1 MAYAGYL
8 LKIGNYTVEQG
19 KYIKANSYSAYANV
33 QDLDSYRDADG
44 VLHRNA
50 LTHVPIKVEFETPA
64 MLTDVSFADFMRKI
78 QSNYINA
85 TERKVLAT
93 VYVPEY
99 DNYITQEMYVP
110 DIKPSIYTTHGGRVR
125 YNAIRIALIGY

>member
-1 MAYAGYL
+1 MAYEGYL

-64 MLTDVSFADFMRKI
+64 MLTNDTFADFMNKI
-78 QSNYINA
+78 KSNYISA
-85 TERKVLAT
+85 AERKVHAR

-99 DNYITQEMYVP
+99 DDYVEQDMYVP
-110 DIKPSIYTTHGGRVR
+110 DIKPTLYTTHGGKIR